1 LELTDNIYINILEAS
16 PFPVYL
22 CTGESKIVTM
32 ANKAALKAW
41 GKDES
46 VIGLP
51 FDEALPEMRDQ
62 PFSDQITRVYE
73 TGEPYYASN
82 ERADVMVDGKLQT
95 FYYKFSFQ
103 PMRDREGKILGVICF
118 STDVTELEF
127 GRQAVE
133 ESRSSLYNL
142 VRQAPVGICIVKGN
156 PLYVEVVNDSFLST
170 VRKKRS
176 DFEDTPYWKALP
188 EAAHIYEP
196 ITEDVLQTGETYFA
210 VEHEIMVIKDGDE
223 EPAFFDFVFQ
233 PIRDFDGTLQ
243 TIMIIA
249 LDVTEKVNARHK
261 IEESEERARLAIQAA
276 EIGTFDLDLETEII
290 LASDR
295 YKAIMGFK
303 DPVKREMFAE
313 AVHPD
318 DRPIRIKS
326 LEEALI
332 TGKLFFEVRIL
343 WPDESEHWLR
353 AQGNVYFGQ
362 DRKPVRILGTLL
374 DITEY
379 KRLQQ
384 QKDDFISVASHEL
397 KTPLTSIKATLQ
409 LIDKMIT
416 NDPASDKVPVFLN
429 KANNSLLKMQQLIDT
444 LLDVSKITSG
454 KLRLHKQ
461 HFKVSDLVNECCDH
475 FRVMATHDIEIT
487 GDENLII
494 YADKERIEQV
504 LVNFVNNAVKYAPE
518 SNKIIVHISKE
529 GTSAKIAVQDFGRGI
544 PADKIPHL
552 FERYYRV
559 NESGVQYS
567 GLGLGLYIS
576 ADIIERHGG
585 QIGVDSTEGEGST
598 FWFKLPVL

>member
-1 LELTDNIYINILEAS
+1 
-16 PFPVYL
+16 
-22 CTGESKIVTM
+22 M

-41 GKDES
+41 GKDDS

-62 PFSDQITRVYE
+62 PFSSQISRVYE
-73 TGEPYYASN
+73 TGEAYYAGS
-82 ERADVMVDGKLQT
+82 ERADVTVDAKLQT

-103 PMRDREGKILGVICF
+103 PMRDSDSNIFGVVCF

-133 ESRSSLYNL
+133 ESRLSLYNL

-156 PLYVEVVNDSFLST
+156 PLYVEVVNDAFLST

-176 DFEDTPYWKALP
+176 DFENTPYWKAIP

-196 ITEDVLQTGETYFA
+196 ITDNVIQTGETYRA
-210 VEHEIMVIKDGDE
+210 IEHEIMVMKDGME
-223 EPAFFDFVFQ
+223 EHAFFDFVFE

-249 LDVTEKVNARHK
+249 FEVTEKVNARHK

-276 EIGTFDLDLETEII
+276 EIGTFDLDLATEII

-295 YKAIMGFK
+295 YKAIMGFTG
-303 DPVKREMFAE
+303 VVTRSMFAA

-318 DRPIRIKS
+318 DRHIRVKA
-326 LEEALI
+326 LAEAMV
-332 TGKLFFEVRIL
+332 TGKLFFEVRIV

-353 AQGNVYFGQ
+353 AQGNVYFDQYG
-362 DRKPVRILGTLL
+362 KPMRILGTLL
-374 DITEY
+374 DITAY

-397 KTPLTSIKATLQ
+397 KTPLTSMKATMQ
-409 LIDKMIT
+409 LIDRIIST
-416 NDPASDKVPVFLN
+416 DPASDKLPLFLN
-429 KANNSLLKMQQLIDT
+429 KAHNSLLKMQQLIDT
-444 LLDVSKITSG
+444 LLNVSKINSG
-454 KLRLHKQ
+454 KLQLHKQ

-475 FRVMATHDIEIT
+475 IRVMGTHEIKLT
-487 GDENLII
+487 GDEDLVV
-494 YADKERIEQV
+494 YADKERIDQV

-518 SNKIIVHISKE
+518 SNKIIVDISQE
-529 GTSAKIAVQDFGRGI
+529 GAFAKIAVKDFGSGI
-544 PADKIPHL
+544 PADKVPHL
-552 FERYYRV
+552 FKRYYRV
-559 NESGVQYS
+559 DDSGVQYS

-585 QIGVDSTEGEGST
+585 QIGVDSIVGQGST
-598 FWFKLPVL
+598 FWFKLPL

>member
-1 LELTDNIYINILEAS
+1 MKLTDSIYTNIIEAS

-22 CTGESKIVTM
+22 CTGERKIVTM

-41 GKDES
+41 GKDRS

-51 FDEALPEMRDQ
+51 FDEALPEMQDQ
-62 PFSDQITRVYE
+62 PFSDQITSVYE
-73 TGEPYYASN
+73 TGKAYYASN
-82 ERADVMVDGKLQT
+82 ERADIMVDGKLQT

-103 PMRDREGKILGVICF
+103 PVRDNDGKILGVVCF
-118 STDVTELEF
+118 STDVTELEY

-133 ESRSSLYNL
+133 ESRLTLYNL
-142 VRQAPVGICIVKGN
+142 IRQAPVGICIVKGT

-176 DFEDTPYWKALP
+176 DFTNTPYWKAIP

-196 ITEDVLQTGETYFA
+196 ITTRVIQTGEPYCA
-210 VEHEIMVIKDGDE
+210 VEHEITVIKDGIE
-223 EPAFFDFVFQ
+223 ETAFFDFVFE

-249 LDVTEKVNARHK
+249 MEVTEKVNARHK

-276 EIGTFDLDLETEII
+276 EIGTFDIDLKTEII
-290 LASDR
+290 LASER

-303 DPVKREMFAE
+303 DQVTRGMFVE

-318 DRPIRIKS
+318 DRDIRAKA
-326 LEEALI
+326 LAEAMV

-343 WPDESEHWLR
+343 WPDKSEHWLR
-353 AQGNVYFGQ
+353 AQGIVYF
-362 DRKPVRILGTLL
+362 DHDNKPARILGTLL
-374 DITEY
+374 DITEH

-397 KTPLTSIKATLQ
+397 KTPLTSMKATMQ
-409 LIDKMIT
+409 LIDRIIS
-416 NDPASDKVPVFLN
+416 NDPTSDKLPVFLN

-444 LLDVSKITSG
+444 LLNVSKINSG
-454 KLRLHKQ
+454 KLKLYKQ
-461 HFKVSDLVNECCDH
+461 HFKVSELVNECCDH
-475 FRVMATHDIEIT
+475 LKVIGTYEIQVT
-487 GDENLII
+487 GDEDLVI
-494 YADKERIEQV
+494 YADKERIDQV

-518 SNKIIVHISKE
+518 SNKIIVHISQE
-529 GTSAKIAVQDFGRGI
+529 GTSAKIAVQDFGSGI
-544 PADKIPHL
+544 PADKVPHL

-559 NESGVQYS
+559 DDSGVQYS

-585 QIGVDSTEGEGST
+585 QIGVDSEEGHGST
-598 FWFKLPVL
+598 FWFKLPM